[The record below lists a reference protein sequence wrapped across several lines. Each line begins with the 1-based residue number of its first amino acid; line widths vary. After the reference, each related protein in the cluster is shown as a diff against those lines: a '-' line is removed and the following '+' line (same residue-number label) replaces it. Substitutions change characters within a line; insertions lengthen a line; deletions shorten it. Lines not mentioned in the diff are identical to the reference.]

1 MKNRILQKKLL
12 LLHHIAK
19 LPEDTLAKEIYNVQK
34 KLNLPGL
41 VEECNEFL
49 MKSDVIHVENYS
61 KLGWKNLVKKKMKE
75 VNKEDILNQ
84 MKGSKKLP
92 VDQLK
97 TEPFSMK
104 SYLSELNMEDAR
116 LRFKINSGMTPTV
129 KMNFQSDPEYTR
141 DMWRCSGCLAEGNPM
156 GNRDTQLH
164 VMVCPGYEEYRQDKN
179 LSKDKDIVEYFKQ
192 VIDHR
197 LNNI

>member
-97 TEPFSMK
+97 TEPVRAEDEGCQTQVQDQFWHDPNRKNEFSK
-104 SYLSELNMEDAR
+104 
-116 LRFKINSGMTPTV
+116 
-129 KMNFQSDPEYTR
+129 
-141 DMWRCSGCLAEGNPM
+141 
-156 GNRDTQLH
+156 
-164 VMVCPGYEEYRQDKN
+164 
-179 LSKDKDIVEYFKQ
+179 
-192 VIDHR
+192 
-197 LNNI
+197 